1 MPLSIESWIGQKFI
15 AITYYK
21 KVSFHLL
28 KNDKKRFIRA
38 TPESETCSFMAT
50 TC

>member
-28 KNDKKRFIRA
+28 KNDKNASSGRPRKRKPA
-38 TPESETCSFMAT
+38 DL
-50 TC
+50 